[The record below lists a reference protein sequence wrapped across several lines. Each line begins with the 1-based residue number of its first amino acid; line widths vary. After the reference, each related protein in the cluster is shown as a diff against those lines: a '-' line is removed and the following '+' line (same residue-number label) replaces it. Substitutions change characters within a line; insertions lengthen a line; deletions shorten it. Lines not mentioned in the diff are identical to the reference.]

1 MPRSNAKV
9 LHQLWILLLALLASS
24 GIASA
29 QTPPY
34 WQEPSASVPFNVG
47 IALQLT
53 DGNIMVQENGTSNWW
68 ELIPTE
74 TGSYYN
80 GSWFPLAPFP
90 ASMDYVPLYF
100 ASAVLPDGRVII
112 EGGEFNKG
120 VEDWTNKGAIYNP
133 VTNIWTEV
141 KPPEGW
147 TQIGDAQSVVRDGG
161 TFMLANINNT
171 EFALLDEATLT
182 WTVYPGTG
190 KFDANDE
197 EGWTLLPGGDV
208 LTVDT
213 YLGVPY
219 NANGMNSEIFNPT
232 TETWSSAGST
242 IVPLW
247 DSRIQCGGYNHST
260 HEMGPAVLRLDG
272 TVFATGAN
280 TCGAAG
286 HTSIY
291 DPTTKK
297 WTSGPNF
304 PGKEDIADG
313 PAALLADG
321 NVLVDTNPGYG
332 NSPSTLYEFG
342 CPGGLCL
349 SPPEFMTI
357 PQPKGLNPSNTEGG
371 RMLITAAGTVLL
383 THVGSP
389 NIWFYH
395 AAGTYQ
401 ASIQPHITSFPASVA
416 IGSTYTIKGTQFNGF
431 TQGAAF
437 GDDAQSATNYPL
449 VQIQNNQ
456 TGHRFFA
463 RTHNFSTM
471 AVATGS
477 EIVSTKFDVLTG
489 TELGASTLV
498 VIANGIP
505 SDPVDITV
513 QE

>member
-1 MPRSNAKV
+1 
-9 LHQLWILLLALLASS
+9 
-24 GIASA
+24 
-29 QTPPY
+29 
-34 WQEPSASVPFNVG
+34 
-47 IALQLT
+47 
-53 DGNIMVQENGTSNWW
+53 
-68 ELIPTE
+68 
-74 TGSYYN
+74 
-80 GSWFPLAPFP
+80 
-90 ASMDYVPLYF
+90 
-100 ASAVLPDGRVII
+100 
-112 EGGEFNKG
+112 
-120 VEDWTNKGAIYNP
+120 
-133 VTNIWTEV
+133 
-141 KPPEGW
+141 
-147 TQIGDAQSVVRDGG
+147 
-161 TFMLANINNT
+161 
-171 EFALLDEATLT
+171 
-182 WTVYPGTG
+182 
-190 KFDANDE
+190 
-197 EGWTLLPGGDV
+197 
-208 LTVDT
+208 
-213 YLGVPY
+213 
-219 NANGMNSEIFNPT
+219 
-232 TETWSSAGST
+232 
-242 IVPLW
+242 
-247 DSRIQCGGYNHST
+247 
-260 HEMGPAVLRLDG
+260 MGPAVLRLDG

-313 PAALLADG
+313 PAALLPDG

-489 TELGASTLV
+489 TELGASKLV

>member
-1 MPRSNAKV
+1 MAKPSAKV
-9 LHQLWILLLALLASS
+9 FQKLVITLLASLAS
-24 GIASA
+24 LGIASA

-34 WQEPSASVPFNVG
+34 WQLPLAPVPFKVG

-53 DGNIMVQENGTSNWW
+53 DGNIMVQENGTSAWW
-68 ELIPTE
+68 ELIPSE

-80 GSWFPLAPFP
+80 GFWFPLAPFP

-100 ASAVLPDGRVII
+100 ASAVLPDGRVIV
-112 EGGEFNKG
+112 EGGEYNNG
-120 VEDWTNKGAIYNP
+120 VEDWTNKGAIYDP

-141 KPPEGW
+141 KPPKGW
-147 TQIGDAQSVVRDGG
+147 TQIGDASSVVRDGG
-161 TFMLANINNT
+161 TFMLANIDNT
-171 EFALLDEATLT
+171 EFALLDAATLT

-219 NANGMNSEIFNPT
+219 NANGMNSEIFNPN

-242 IVPLW
+242 VVPLW
-247 DSRIQCGGYNHST
+247 DSRIQCGGYSHST
-260 HEMGPAVLRLDG
+260 HEMGPAVLRPNG

-280 TCGAAG
+280 TCPGEAG
-286 HTSIY
+286 HTAIY
-291 DPTTKK
+291 DVATKK
-297 WTSGPNF
+297 WTAGPNI
-304 PGKEDIADG
+304 PGDNDIADG
-313 PAALLADG
+313 PAAILING
-321 NVLVDTNPGYG
+321 KVLVDTNPGYG
-332 NSPSTLYEFG
+332 NNPSTLYVFNGTEF
-342 CPGGLCL
+342 
-349 SPPEFMTI
+349 TDI
-357 PQPKGLNPSNTEGG
+357 PQPPGLDPSNTEGG
-371 RMLITAAGTVLL
+371 RMLVTAAGTVLL

-389 NIWFYH
+389 DIWFYH
-395 AAGTYQ
+395 PAGTYE
-401 ASIQPHITSFPASVA
+401 ASWQPHITSFPSSVS
-416 IGSTYTIKGTQFNGF
+416 IGSTYTLKGTQFNGL

-449 VQIQNNQ
+449 VRIQNNQ

-463 RTHNFSTM
+463 RSHSFSTM

-477 EIVSTKFDVLTG
+477 EIVSTEFDVLTG
-489 TELGASTLV
+489 TETGASTLV

-505 SDPVDITV
+505 SNAVAITV
-513 QE
+513 KE